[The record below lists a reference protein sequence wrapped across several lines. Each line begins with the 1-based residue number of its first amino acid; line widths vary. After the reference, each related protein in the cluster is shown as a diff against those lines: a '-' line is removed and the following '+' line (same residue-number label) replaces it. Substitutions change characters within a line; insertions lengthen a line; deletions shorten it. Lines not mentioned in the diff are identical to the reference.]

1 MTVQEVYG
9 RLGADYS
16 EIVCRMGNEER
27 VKRFVLKLPQDDSF
41 LRLCGAMTEENA
53 EEAFREAHTLKGI
66 GLNLGLTNIA
76 DKAMLL
82 TEELRAGVINTE
94 AERLFAEFAESY
106 DETIR
111 YIGMLSDAE
120 GTAGE

>member
-41 LRLCGAMTEENA
+41 LRLCGAMTEGDA
-53 EEAFREAHTLKGI
+53 GEAFREAHTLKGI

-82 TEELRAGVINTE
+82 SEELRAGVINTE

-111 YIGMLSDAE
+111 YIGMLSDTE

>member
-41 LRLCGAMTEENA
+41 LRLCGAMTQGDA
-53 EEAFREAHTLKGI
+53 GEAFREAHTLKGI

>member
-41 LRLCGAMTEENA
+41 LRLCGAMTEGDA
-53 EEAFREAHTLKGI
+53 GEAFREAHTLKGI

-82 TEELRAGVINTE
+82 SEELRAGVINTE

>member
-41 LRLCGAMTEENA
+41 LRLCGAMTQGDA
-53 EEAFREAHTLKGI
+53 REAFREAHTLKGI

>member
-41 LRLCGAMTEENA
+41 LRLCGAMTEGDA
-53 EEAFREAHTLKGI
+53 GEAFREAHTLKGI